1 MRIAMLSVHSSPLA
15 RLGGK
20 EAGGM
25 NVYVRELARE
35 LGRRGVPVDIFTRS
49 QDRRAPTIMPLSCG
63 VRVINVHTGPAAPYD
78 KNWVLTYLP
87 EFVNRVRCFADGH
100 DLSYDL
106 IHSHYWLSGE
116 AGLRLRRSWGVP
128 VVHMFH
134 TLAAM
139 KNSVARSAEE
149 TETRQRIALERRLL
163 QEVDAVVAA
172 TPLDRAQMVWNYGTE
187 AARITVIPC
196 GVDLRRFQPQPQS
209 LARER
214 LDLSP
219 EQQLLLCVGRM
230 EPLKGIDSLIQA
242 LALLCQRRPDWRDTL
257 RVLVVGGE
265 PESAPERWNAEQRR
279 LDALRRELGV
289 AAAVRFLGAQSQERL
304 PDYYAAVDA
313 VAVPSHYE
321 SFGMVALEA
330 MACGAPVVA
339 SNVGGLSSTIEDGR
353 SGLLVP
359 HDNPTALADR
369 LELILANDMRRAEL
383 RCGARQRALSY
394 SWSSVARHMRR
405 LYADVIE
412 QGTAAQPAARRL
424 ANVS

>member
-1 MRIAMLSVHSSPLA
+1 
-15 RLGGK
+15 
-20 EAGGM
+20 
-25 NVYVRELARE
+25 
-35 LGRRGVPVDIFTRS
+35 
-49 QDRRAPTIMPLSCG
+49 
-63 VRVINVHTGPAAPYD
+63 
-78 KNWVLTYLP
+78 
-87 EFVNRVRCFADGH
+87 
-100 DLSYDL
+100 
-106 IHSHYWLSGE
+106 
-116 AGLRLRRSWGVP
+116 
-128 VVHMFH
+128 
-134 TLAAM
+134 
-139 KNSVARSAEE
+139 
-149 TETRQRIALERRLL
+149 
-163 QEVDAVVAA
+163 
-172 TPLDRAQMVWNYGTE
+172 MVWNYGTE

-257 RVLVVGGE
+257 CVLVVGGE

>member
-49 QDRRAPTIMPLSCG
+49 QDRRAPTIVPLSCG

-187 AARITVIPC
+187 AARISVIPC

-214 LDLSP
+214 LGLSL

-242 LALLCQRRPDWRDTL
+242 LALLGQRRPAWQDTL
-257 RVLVVGGE
+257 RVLVIGGE

-279 LDALRRELGV
+279 LDALRHELGV
-289 AAAVRFLGAQSQERL
+289 TAAVQFLGAQSQEQL

-330 MACGAPVVA
+330 MACGASVVA

-353 SGLLVP
+353 SGLLIP
-359 HDNPTALADR
+359 HDNPVALADR
-369 LELILANDMRRAEL
+369 LELVLADDMRRAEL
-383 RCGARQRALSY
+383 RCGARRRALSY
-394 SWSSVARHMRR
+394 SWSSVARRMRR
-405 LYADVIE
+405 LYDNVIE
-412 QGTAAQPAARRL
+412 HGTVAQPAARRL